1 MSSAIKSKKRSR
13 PSEGP
18 SIAAEIE
25 LALSRKKALDT
36 ELLNL
41 ERQIYA
47 LETSYLENTAQLG
60 DLIRGWGDFT
70 SPSSPGGPGGST
82 MIKKKKRIHDH
93 ERIFSSSSVSA
104 LKNPE
109 FHGLSNGMHGAS
121 SAPGAASRT
130 HQGAAHANSMDEDEH
145 DLSSALTLD
154 MDADTPSRPKTVKRT
169 ADSASAKKVRAATPK
184 VSSKIPKQTLAAH
197 PPTLLG
203 DSDSLGTFHGH
214 DDPFGQ

>member
-1 MSSAIKSKKRSR
+1 MSSAIKSKKRAR

-18 SIAAEIE
+18 TIAAEIE

-70 SPSSPGGPGGST
+70 TPSSPGGPGGST
-82 MIKKKKRIHDH
+82 ALKKKKRIHDH

-109 FHGLSNGMHGAS
+109 FHGLNNGLHTASNPPGVAPRSHHGAL
-121 SAPGAASRT
+121 
-130 HQGAAHANSMDEDEH
+130 HATLMDEDEH
-145 DLSSALTLD
+145 DLSPALTLD
-154 MDADTPSRPKTVKRT
+154 MDADAASRPKTKRAT
-169 ADSASAKKVRAATPK
+169 DVGSAKKARAVAPK
-184 VSSKIPKQTLAAH
+184 SASKIPKSSQH
-197 PPTLLG
+197 TLLG
-203 DSDSLGTFHGH
+203 DNDSLGAFHGP

>member
-25 LALSRKKALDT
+25 LALGRKKALDT

-70 SPSSPGGPGGST
+70 TPSSPGGPGGST
-82 MIKKKKRIHDH
+82 ALKKKKRIHDH

-109 FHGLSNGMHGAS
+109 FHGLNNGLHSTTNPTGGAPRSHHGA
-121 SAPGAASRT
+121 T
-130 HQGAAHANSMDEDEH
+130 HLNSMDEDDH
-145 DLSSALTLD
+145 ISPALSLD
-154 MDADTPSRPKTVKRT
+154 MDADAASRHKNIKR
-169 ADSASAKKVRAATPK
+169 APDNGSAKKARATAPK
-184 VSSKIPKQTLAAH
+184 TASKIPKPSMPHASSS
-197 PPTLLG
+197 LLG
-203 DSDSLGTFHGH
+203 DSDTLGSFHPA